1 MCNQVNPPPMP
12 NIKFDSVDR
21 NIIQVLQQEGR
32 IANKELSERIGL
44 TTTPTLERVRRLERE
59 GVIEGYAAKVNKE
72 SVGRGFT
79 AFVKVTLKVHQ
90 LNLLEEFTSAIR
102 EIPEILACYH
112 TTGDGDFLL
121 QVVAKNTKDYEQLMR
136 NKLTTLPDVER
147 LHTSIVLNTI
157 KEQSPI
163 PVHYED

>member
-1 MCNQVNPPPMP
+1 MP
-12 NIKFDSVDR
+12 QIKIDSVDR
-21 NIIQVLQQEGR
+21 NIIKVLQQEGR

-72 SVGRGFT
+72 SVGRGFV

-90 LNLLEEFTSAIR
+90 LNLLEEFTSAIQK
-102 EIPEILACYH
+102 IPEILACYH

-121 QVVAKNTKDYEQLMR
+121 QVVARDTKDYEQLMR

-163 PVHYED
+163 PVYYED

>member
-1 MCNQVNPPPMP
+1 MALPKLDQTD
-12 NIKFDSVDR
+12 KQ
-21 NIIQVLQQEGR
+21 IIQILQQEGR
-32 IANKELSERIGL
+32 IANNELAKRIGL

-59 GVIEGYAAKVNKE
+59 GVIDGYAAKVNKD

-90 LNLLEEFTSAIR
+90 LNLMEEFTAAIR
-102 EIPEILACYH
+102 DIPEILACYH

-121 QVVAKNTKDYEQLMR
+121 HVVAKDTKDYEQLMR

-157 KEQSPI
+157 KDQSPI
-163 PVHYED
+163 PVHHED

>member
-1 MCNQVNPPPMP
+1 MP
-12 NIKFDSVDR
+12 QIKIDSVDR
-21 NIIQVLQQEGR
+21 NIIKVLQQEGR

-72 SVGRGFT
+72 SVGRGFV

-90 LNLLEEFTSAIR
+90 LNLLEEFTSAIQK
-102 EIPEILACYH
+102 IPEILACYH

-121 QVVAKNTKDYEQLMR
+121 QVVAKDTKDYEQLMR

-163 PVHYED
+163 PVYHED

>member
-1 MCNQVNPPPMP
+1 MSSP
-12 NIKFDSVDR
+12 KLDATDKK
-21 NIIQVLQQEGR
+21 IIAILQQEGR
-32 IANKELSERIGL
+32 MANNELAKRIEL
-44 TTTPTLERVRRLERE
+44 TTTPTLERVRRLER
-59 GVIEGYAAKVNKE
+59 GGIIEGYSARINKE

-79 AFVKVTLKVHQ
+79 AFVKVTLSVHQ
-90 LNLLEEFTSAIR
+90 LNLMEEFTSAIK

-121 QVVAKNTKDYEQLMR
+121 HVVAKNTKDYEQLMR

-157 KEQSPI
+157 KDQSPI
-163 PVHYED
+163 PVYDENED

>member
-1 MCNQVNPPPMP
+1 MSFP
-12 NIKFDSVDR
+12 KLDATDKK
-21 NIIQVLQQEGR
+21 IIQLLQTEGR
-32 IANKELSERIGL
+32 IANNELAKRIGL

-59 GVIEGYAAKVNKE
+59 GVIEGYSAKVNKE

-79 AFVKVTLKVHQ
+79 TFVKVTLSVHQ
-90 LNLLEEFTSAIR
+90 LKLLEEFTSAVQ
-102 EIPEILACYH
+102 EIPEILGCYH

-121 QVVAKNTKDYEQLMR
+121 HVVAKDTKDYENLMR
-136 NKLTTLPDVER
+136 TKLTTLPDVER

-163 PVHYED
+163 PVYNENTN

>member
-1 MCNQVNPPPMP
+1 MAFP
-12 NIKFDSVDR
+12 NFDAIDRKIIK
-21 NIIQVLQQEGR
+21 ILQQEGR
-32 IANKELSERIGL
+32 IANKELAEQIGL
-44 TTTPTLERVRRLERE
+44 TTTPTLERVRRLQRE
-59 GVIEGYAAKVNKE
+59 GVIKGYAAKINKE
-72 SVGRGFT
+72 AVGRGFS

-90 LNLLEEFTSAIR
+90 LNLMEEFTSAIE

-121 QVVAKNTKDYEQLMR
+121 HVVAKDTNDFEQLMR

-163 PVHYED
+163 PVYHEDED

>member
-1 MCNQVNPPPMP
+1 MID
-12 NIKFDSVDR
+12 IKAVAMSTFKLDDIDKT
-21 NIIQVLQQEGR
+21 IIQILQQEGR
-32 IANKELSERIGL
+32 IANKELAERIGL

-59 GVIEGYAAKVNKE
+59 GIIESYSAKVNKE
-72 SVGRGFT
+72 AVGRGFT

-90 LNLLEEFTSAIR
+90 LNLMEEFTSAIQ

-121 QVVAKNTKDYEQLMR
+121 QVVAKDTKDYEQLMR

-147 LHTSIVLNTI
+147 LYTSIVLNTI

-163 PVHYED
+163 PVYYED

>member
-1 MCNQVNPPPMP
+1 MSLLKLDTIDKKIVA
-12 NIKFDSVDR
+12 I
-21 NIIQVLQQEGR
+21 LQQEGR
-32 IANKELSERIGL
+32 IANNELAKRIGL

-59 GVIEGYAAKVNKE
+59 GIVEGYCAKINKE

-79 AFVKVTLKVHQ
+79 AFVKVTLSVHQ
-90 LNLLEEFTSAIR
+90 LNLLEEFTAAVK

-121 QVVAKNTKDYEQLMR
+121 HVVAKDTKDYEQLMR

-147 LHTSIVLNTI
+147 LYTSIVLNTF
-157 KEQSPI
+157 KDQSPI
-163 PVHYED
+163 PVYDENED

>member
-1 MCNQVNPPPMP
+1 MSFPKLDHIDKKIVG
-12 NIKFDSVDR
+12 I
-21 NIIQVLQQEGR
+21 LQLEGR
-32 IANKELSERIGL
+32 IANNELAKRIGL

-59 GVIEGYAAKVNKE
+59 GVVEGYAAKINKE

-79 AFVKVTLKVHQ
+79 AFVKVTLSVHQ
-90 LNLLEEFTSAIR
+90 LNLLKEFTSAIQN
-102 EIPEILACYH
+102 IPEILACYH

-121 QVVAKNTKDYEQLMR
+121 HVVAKDTKDYEQLMR

-157 KEQSPI
+157 KDESPI
-163 PVHYED
+163 PVYDEDQD

>member
-1 MCNQVNPPPMP
+1 MSFPKLDATDKKII
-12 NIKFDSVDR
+12 NI
-21 NIIQVLQQEGR
+21 LQQEGR
-32 IANKELSERIGL
+32 IANNELAKRIGL

-59 GVIEGYAAKVNKE
+59 KIIEGYSAKIHKE
-72 SVGRGFT
+72 AVGRGFT
-79 AFVKVTLKVHQ
+79 AFVKVTLSVHQ
-90 LNLLEEFTSAIR
+90 LKLLEEFTSAVQ

-121 QVVAKNTKDYEQLMR
+121 QVVAKDTKDYEQLMR
-136 NKLTTLPDVER
+136 TKLTTLPDVER

-163 PVHYED
+163 PVYDEDTN

>member
-1 MCNQVNPPPMP
+1 MTR
-12 NIKFDSVDR
+12 IKLDQTDKK
-21 NIIQVLQQEGR
+21 IIQVLQKEGR
-32 IANKELSERIGL
+32 MANNELAKRIGL

-59 GVIEGYAAKVNKE
+59 GVIEGYSAKVNKD
-72 SVGRGFT
+72 SVGRGFN

-90 LNLLEEFTSAIR
+90 LNLMEEFTSAVE

-121 QVVAKNTKDYEQLMR
+121 HVVAKDTRDYEQLMR

-157 KEQSPI
+157 KDQSPI
-163 PVHYED
+163 PVYHENQS

>member
-1 MCNQVNPPPMP
+1 MAYQ
-12 NIKFDSVDR
+12 KLDSVDR
-21 NIIQVLQQEGR
+21 EILKILQEEGR
-32 IANKELSERIGL
+32 IANNELAKRIGL

-59 GVIEGYAAKVNKE
+59 GVVEGYTARVHKDK
-72 SVGRGFT
+72 VGRGFS

-90 LNLLEEFTSAIR
+90 LNLMEEFTTAIK

-121 QVVAKNTKDYEQLMR
+121 HVVAKDTKDYEQLMR

-147 LHTSIVLNTI
+147 LYTSIVLNTI
-157 KEQSPI
+157 KDQSPI
-163 PVHYED
+163 PVYHEN

>member
-1 MCNQVNPPPMP
+1 MSFP
-12 NIKFDSVDR
+12 KLDSIDKKIVG
-21 NIIQVLQQEGR
+21 ILQQEGR
-32 IANKELSERIGL
+32 IANNELAKRIGL

-59 GVIEGYAAKVNKE
+59 GFVEGYAAKINKE

-79 AFVKVTLKVHQ
+79 AFVKVTLSVHQ
-90 LNLLEEFTSAIR
+90 LNLMEEFTSAIQN
-102 EIPEILACYH
+102 IPEILACYH

-121 QVVAKNTKDYEQLMR
+121 HVVAKDTKDYEQLMR

-157 KEQSPI
+157 KDESPI
-163 PVHYED
+163 PVYDED

>member
-1 MCNQVNPPPMP
+1 MCNQVNPLPMP

-59 GVIEGYAAKVNKE
+59 GIIEGYAAKVNKE
-72 SVGRGFT
+72 SVGRGFV

-163 PVHYED
+163 PVYYED

>member
-1 MCNQVNPPPMP
+1 MTS
-12 NIKFDSVDR
+12 IKLDQTDR
-21 NIIQVLQQEGR
+21 EIIQILQTEGR
-32 IANKELSERIGL
+32 VPNNELAKRIGL

-59 GVIEGYAAKVNKE
+59 GIIEGYSAKINKE
-72 SVGRGFT
+72 SVGRGFN

-90 LNLLEEFTSAIR
+90 LNLMEEFTSAVE

-121 QVVAKNTKDYEQLMR
+121 HVVSKDTRDYEQLMR

-157 KEQSPI
+157 KDQSPI
-163 PVHYED
+163 PVYHENQS